1 MLEVKNLHSE
11 WFPLTYPDTFYQKMM
26 RNNVIA
32 IGCFTKLMVS
42 GGDREVILGTLLAKV
57 QVGNGDIREIY

>member
-1 MLEVKNLHSE
+1 
-11 WFPLTYPDTFYQKMM
+11 
-26 RNNVIA
+26 
-32 IGCFTKLMVS
+32 MVS